1 MATWQKAKG
10 WTKQRARRPAGRQR
24 EDDVTRIEHD
34 AKNDALLQLVRADF
48 AMLRSD
54 FAGFRGD
61 MLERFGK
68 VDGEITGIK
77 GEITGIKGEITGI
90 RGQID
95 GLKGEIHGIKDT
107 VEGLKSS
114 LSSTQWFVG
123 AAVALMALLPQLP
136 SMIAAYRF
144 PPPPRSASPAA
155 HPMPSAPEPAASGPQ
170 TPAHG

>member
-24 EDDVTRIEHD
+24 EDYVTRIEHD

-54 FAGFRGD
+54 FAGLRGD

-68 VDGEITGIK
+68 VDGEITGI
-77 GEITGIKGEITGI
+77 
-90 RGQID
+90 
-95 GLKGEIHGIKDT
+95 KGEIHGIKDT

-155 HPMPSAPEPAASGPQ
+155 RPSLSAPEPAASGPRAQ
-170 TPAHG
+170 PVQG

>member
-77 GEITGIKGEITGI
+77 GEITGI

-155 HPMPSAPEPAASGPQ
+155 RPSLSAPEPAASGPRAQ
-170 TPAHG
+170 PVQG

>member
-24 EDDVTRIEHD
+24 EDYVTRIEHD

-54 FAGFRGD
+54 FAGLRGD

-68 VDGEITGIK
+68 VD

-155 HPMPSAPEPAASGPQ
+155 RPSLSAPEPAASGPRAQ
-170 TPAHG
+170 PVQG

>member
-10 WTKQRARRPAGRQR
+10 WTKQRPRRSAGRHR
-24 EDDVTRIEHD
+24 EDCVTRIEHD

-48 AMLRSD
+48 SMLRSD
-54 FAGFRGD
+54 FAGLRGD

-68 VDGEITGIK
+68 VD

-107 VEGLKSS
+107 VEGLKNS
-114 LSSTQWFVG
+114 LSSTQWLVG
-123 AAVALMALLPQLP
+123 AAVALMALLPQMP

>member
-24 EDDVTRIEHD
+24 EDYVTRIEHD

-54 FAGFRGD
+54 FAGLRGD

-77 GEITGIKGEITGI
+77 GEI
-90 RGQID
+90 
-95 GLKGEIHGIKDT
+95 HGIKET

-114 LSSTQWFVG
+114 LSSTQWLVG

-155 HPMPSAPEPAASGPQ
+155 RPLPSVPAPAASGPQ
-170 TPAHG
+170 AQRLQG